1 MTPTLLSALTLASF
15 MLLSIIALAI
25 DEEPEDRKEKE

>member
-1 MTPTLLSALTLASF
+1 MTTTLLSALTLASF

-25 DEEPEDRKEKE
+25 DEKEKE